1 MYAFTIILFVCVA
14 LQSPRFIARLYA
26 SSPNRKRQVQ
36 SDLPPP
42 SAIPQSAIALTHSR
56 QQVQRQVGG
65 GGVFSGWFL
74 RKGQLPT
81 GLFSPTIESKEAFS
95 DSSTSYGDM
104 QSPGSGIGGP
114 ASEETPSLL
123 PPPHINP
130 ILNHL
135 PFARWVHGAPFL
147 NLPAPFGSLMHM
159 PQLVVIGLYLA
170 VCLTA
175 LLWKTNPLPPTAARP
190 YGNDFQRSGLVGM
203 VQIPLVIALGV
214 RGNIIGLCV
223 GKGYERL
230 KTFHK
235 IVGRVCFL
243 ATGTHVAFWSKS
255 PSSPFTIITDVIAA
269 KWVWMGKF
277 GAFSMKTSIVWAWVA
292 WAGLVLLVVT
302 SLPWVRKKWFALF
315 EFCHTIGIISFLMG
329 TALHVKV
336 AKPWW

>member
-1 MYAFTIILFVCVA
+1 MMYAFTIILFVCA
-14 LQSPRFIARLYA
+14 ILQSPRFIARLYA
-26 SSPNRKRQVQ
+26 SLPGRKSQVQ

-42 SAIPQSAIALTHSR
+42 SAIPHSAIALTHSR

-74 RKGQLPT
+74 QKGNLPT

-95 DSSTSYGDM
+95 DYGGDV
-104 QSPGSGIGGP
+104 QSPGTGP
-114 ASEETPSLL
+114 ASSETPSLL

-147 NLPAPFGSLMHM
+147 SLPAPFGSLMHM
-159 PQLVVIGLYLA
+159 PQLFIIGLYLA
-170 VCLTA
+170 VCFTA

-243 ATGTHVAFWSKS
+243 ATGMHVAFWSES
-255 PSSPFTIITDVIAA
+255 LSLLACTSTD
-269 KWVWMGKF
+269 K
-277 GAFSMKTSIVWAWVA
+277 
-292 WAGLVLLVVT
+292 
-302 SLPWVRKKWFALF
+302 
-315 EFCHTIGIISFLMG
+315 
-329 TALHVKV
+329 
-336 AKPWW
+336 

>member
-1 MYAFTIILFVCVA
+1 MPATTPRNMMYAFTIILFVCAA

-26 SSPNRKRQVQ
+26 SLHRKRQIQ

-42 SAIPQSAIALTHSR
+42 SAIPHSAIALTHSR
-56 QQVQRQVGG
+56 AQVQRQVGG

-81 GLFSPTIESKEAFS
+81 GLHSPTIESKEAFAFPEKAFMPT
-95 DSSTSYGDM
+95 TSYGDIP
-104 QSPGSGIGGP
+104 SPSDGP
-114 ASEETPSLL
+114 EGETPTLL
-123 PPPHINP
+123 PPPHVTP

-159 PQLVVIGLYLA
+159 PQLVVICLYLA
-170 VCLTA
+170 VCITA

-223 GKGYERL
+223 G
-230 KTFHK
+230 
-235 IVGRVCFL
+235 
-243 ATGTHVAFWSKS
+243 
-255 PSSPFTIITDVIAA
+255 
-269 KWVWMGKF
+269 
-277 GAFSMKTSIVWAWVA
+277 
-292 WAGLVLLVVT
+292 
-302 SLPWVRKKWFALF
+302 
-315 EFCHTIGIISFLMG
+315 
-329 TALHVKV
+329 
-336 AKPWW
+336 

>member
-1 MYAFTIILFVCVA
+1 MYAFTILLFICSVI
-14 LQSPRFIARLYA
+14 QSPRFIARLYA
-26 SSPNRKRQVQ
+26 SLPGRKRQEQ
-36 SDLPPP
+36 SDFQPP
-42 SAIPQSAIALTHSR
+42 SAIPHSAIALTHSR

-81 GLFSPTIESKEAFS
+81 GLSSPTLESKEAFS
-95 DSSTSYGDM
+95 DNAYGDI
-104 QSPGSGIGGP
+104 QSPGTGP
-114 ASEETPSLL
+114 VSDETPSLL
-123 PPPHINP
+123 PPPHVNP

-147 NLPAPFGSLMHM
+147 SLPAPFGSLMHM
-159 PQLVVIGLYLA
+159 PQLVVIALYLA
-170 VCLTA
+170 VCITA

-190 YGNDFQRSGLVGM
+190 FGNDFQRSGLVGM

-243 ATGTHVAFWSKS
+243 ATGLHVAFWSKS
-255 PSSPFTIITDVIAA
+255 PSLCKCAYILINS
-269 KWVWMGKF
+269 GKV
-277 GAFSMKTSIVWAWVA
+277 GMDGQLW
-292 WAGLVLLVVT
+292 
-302 SLPWVRKKWFALF
+302 
-315 EFCHTIGIISFLMG
+315 
-329 TALHVKV
+329 
-336 AKPWW
+336 

>member
-1 MYAFTIILFVCVA
+1 MYAFTIILFVCA
-14 LQSPRFIARLYA
+14 ILQSPRFIARLYA
-26 SSPNRKRQVQ
+26 SLPGRKSQVQ

-42 SAIPQSAIALTHSR
+42 SAIPHSAIALTHSR

-74 RKGQLPT
+74 QKGKLPT

-95 DSSTSYGDM
+95 DYGGDV
-104 QSPGSGIGGP
+104 QSPGTGP
-114 ASEETPSLL
+114 ASSETPSLL

-147 NLPAPFGSLMHM
+147 SLPAPFGSLMHM
-159 PQLVVIGLYLA
+159 PQLFVIGLYLA
-170 VCLTA
+170 VCFTA

-243 ATGTHVAFWSKS
+243 ATGMHVAFWSRS
-255 PSSPFTIITDVIAA
+255 LFILTCTSTDVVAA

-277 GAFSMKTSIVWAWVA
+277 GAFSMKTSIVWAWVG
-292 WAGLVLLVVT
+292 WAGLVLIVVT
-302 SLPWVRKKWFALF
+302 SLPWVRKKWFTLF

-329 TALHVKV
+329 TALHVRV

>member
-1 MYAFTIILFVCVA
+1 MYAFTIILFICA
-14 LQSPRFIARLYA
+14 ILQSPRFIARLYA
-26 SSPNRKRQVQ
+26 SLPGRKVQIQ

-65 GGVFSGWFL
+65 GGIFSGWFL
-74 RKGQLPT
+74 QKRRLPT
-81 GLFSPTIESKEAFS
+81 GLSSPTIESKEAFS
-95 DSSTSYGDM
+95 DYGGDI
-104 QSPGSGIGGP
+104 QSP
-114 ASEETPSLL
+114 ASSETPSLL

-147 NLPAPFGSLMHM
+147 GLPAPFGSLMHM

-170 VCLTA
+170 VCFTA

-243 ATGTHVAFWSKS
+243 ATGMHVAFWSKS
-255 PSSPFTIITDVIAA
+255 LSLWHVRISVLMSSGQVGMDGQVWSILYEDVHHLGLGR
-269 KWVWMGKF
+269 MGRF
-277 GAFSMKTSIVWAWVA
+277 GLDCRDFLTLGTKEVVHVVR
-292 WAGLVLLVVT
+292 VLSYHRYHLFLDGYRPTCQGRQAMVV
-302 SLPWVRKKWFALF
+302 SL
-315 EFCHTIGIISFLMG
+315 IY
-329 TALHVKV
+329 
-336 AKPWW
+336 